1 MATRL
6 TVFAKAFQFKQ
17 TGVFLL
23 TYNFFWGGE
32 FFFKSSGYLSNNAVF
47 KYFTDPSSF
56 FFFLSYH

>member
-23 TYNFFWGGE
+23 TYNFFWGGVQE
-32 FFFKSSGYLSNNAVF
+32 FRLFEQ
-47 KYFTDPSSF
+47 
-56 FFFLSYH
+56 